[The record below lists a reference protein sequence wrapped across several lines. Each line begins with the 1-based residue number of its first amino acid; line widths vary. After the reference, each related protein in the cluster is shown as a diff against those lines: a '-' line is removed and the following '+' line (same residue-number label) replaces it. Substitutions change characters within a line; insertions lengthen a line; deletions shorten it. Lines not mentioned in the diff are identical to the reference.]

1 MPALTDEDLR
11 AWAAQVVRD
20 LNTAG
25 ISGATVRDA
34 LGKRR
39 PQSNYPRQVHG
50 EYLALDVPCPSWVRG
65 RTSVLELYRD
75 ARTHWT
81 GPEASVREM
90 YLHLCKEVPRWR
102 VPPQGGPRMA
112 VVLTERN
119 GWEGESW
126 RFAFPI
132 SGEAAALEL
141 VNLHEP
147 SAGQDMRVTPLCPRS
162 LATFGSWSL
171 GLSYLR
177 EEDAIRAAENSRCG
191 YMNYH
196 NWDPT
201 AGAEL
206 ESLLKQARELGLAH
220 WQRDTSKGGIGVW
233 KGRVE
238 LHDERGEELVDVR
251 LA

>member
-1 MPALTDEDLR
+1 MTALTDEDLR
-11 AWAAQVVRD
+11 AWAANIARD
-20 LNTAG
+20 LNAAG
-25 ISGATVRDA
+25 ISGASVRA
-34 LGKRR
+34 TLGRRR
-39 PQSNYPRQVHG
+39 PQRDNPQLAHG
-50 EYLALDVPCPSWVRG
+50 AYLALDVPCPNWVRG
-65 RTSVLELYRD
+65 RASVLEIYHN
-75 ARTHWT
+75 ARTRWT

-102 VPPQGGPRMA
+102 VPPQGGPPMA

-119 GWEGESW
+119 GWEGEAW

-147 SAGQDMRVTPLCPRS
+147 SIGQDMRVTPMCPRS
-162 LATFGSWSL
+162 LATFGAWSL
-171 GLSYLR
+171 GLSYRR

-191 YMNYH
+191 YMDYH
-196 NWDPT
+196 NWDET

-206 ESLLKQARELGLAH
+206 ESLLKQARDLGLAF
-220 WQRDTSKGGIGVW
+220 WQRDSGKGGVSMW
-233 KGRVE
+233 KAHVR
-238 LHDERGEELVDVR
+238 LHDERGEFLADVQ